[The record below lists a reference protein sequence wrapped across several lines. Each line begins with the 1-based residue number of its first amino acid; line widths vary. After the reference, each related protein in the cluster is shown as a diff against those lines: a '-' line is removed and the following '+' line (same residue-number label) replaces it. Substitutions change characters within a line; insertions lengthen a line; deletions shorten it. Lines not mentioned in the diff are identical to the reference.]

1 MFYSIRPALMPFLV
15 LGGIFLSFG
24 QDQDQIAYYN
34 SFDENVG
41 IENTG
46 LYQGVIYTDKYRTIN
61 EKTQFFQTREFQPG
75 SVCYDGQCYYDL
87 DLRYDVYEDEVLIRL
102 VNRVGGGTLKLVKDY
117 VESFQ
122 IDGHDF
128 IKILPKDAPALNVY
142 GFYEVVHESASF
154 SLFTKY
160 TKKSFDRK
168 DRKSI
173 YYEFLDGQ
181 SENVLL
187 YNGAYHI
194 IKSKKEIVEL
204 FPNLKRE
211 IDRFYN
217 VARALRKSDPDGFRI
232 SLMKRIEILL
242 TQKANQSEK

>member
-1 MFYSIRPALMPFLV
+1 MFYFIRTALMPCLA

-24 QDQDQIAYYN
+24 QDQAQIAYYN
-34 SFDENVG
+34 SFDDNVG

-61 EKTQFFQTREFQPG
+61 EKTQFFKTREFQSG

-87 DLRYDVYEDEVLIRL
+87 EMKYDVYEDAVLIRL
-102 VNRVGGGTLKLVKDY
+102 VGRVGGGTLKLVKDY

-122 IDGHDF
+122 IEGHDF
-128 IKILPKDAPALNVY
+128 IKILPKDAPTLNAY
-142 GFYEVVHESASF
+142 GFYEVALESASF
-154 SLFTKY
+154 TLFTKH

-173 YYEFLDGQ
+173 YYEFLEGQ

-194 IKSKKEIVEL
+194 IKSKKDIVAL
-204 FPNLKRE
+204 FPDLKRE

-217 VARALRKSDPDGFRI
+217 VARALRKSNPDGFRI

-242 TQKANQSEK
+242 SQKANQSEK